1 MPHAIPQTCSA
12 FDPHRTWY
20 TLISRNWKGMAIIS
34 CDIII
39 ITNLKKYFQ
48 QKEIEIQ
55 MLNVCGDE
63 YAE

>member
-1 MPHAIPQTCSA
+1 M
-12 FDPHRTWY
+12 WY
-20 TLISRNWKGMAIIS
+20 HNYYKF
-34 CDIII
+34 
-39 ITNLKKYFQ
+39 KKYFQ